1 MMIGGDVASLG
12 SQAVTKI
19 HRIFDWA
26 KKSNKG
32 LLLFIDEADVSLC
45 ERNIVY
51 MSEAQRSALNT
62 LLFRTDR
69 IDEVIEFPLSG
80 EKERFKLINL
90 YLNNYLKKNEDNR
103 DTRLKWSH
111 LFKKLSQKIT
121 VEEDLT
127 DKVIGLC
134 VGFSAFKEIVE
145 YKVEEHH

>member
-62 LLFRTDR
+62 LLFRTGDQSR
-69 IDEVIEFPLSG
+69 DSVLVLATNSLEISIVRLQTGSMRSLS
-80 EKERFKLINL
+80 
-90 YLNNYLKKNEDNR
+90 
-103 DTRLKWSH
+103 SH
-111 LFKKLSQKIT
+111 FQLSQKIT